1 MAATNAVVGVPKGA
15 PTLTGSSDGI
25 LLTIVK
31 YLGLTILNAFGLIL
45 LYTFLNQENIGLAA
59 VVGIIVL
66 GTNIIVFVTKLSP
79 LRWMLPGL
87 ALVVLLVLYPI
98 SYTLQTAFTNMG
110 SLGDDPHPL
119 PKGRAADQIVR
130 QGGMVSSA
138 DALVY
143 DYVGYKSDTGL
154 YGVWLNRTAE
164 DGTLE
169 TLFVTQASFA
179 AVDGALAE
187 PPANY
192 ENYALMTEDQ
202 MRTERR
208 ALQTITDWGDGSIT
222 VVVERRSANVSLG
235 GMLSRYDLTSADT
248 ITDRET
254 GATYIADDGQGFFV
268 NENNRSDRLVP
279 GYITGVG
286 FGNFQRL
293 FGDPRLRGPLIDIFV
308 WTVTFSIASVMLTFV
323 MGLLMAMVLNDPRL
337 PGKFIIRS
345 LLIIPYALPGVI
357 SIVVWRA
364 MLNTNLGVITDLA
377 ETLTGSRPQFLLDPW
392 LAKASILLVNTWLG
406 YPYMMLVCSGALQS
420 ISSDVYEAAAVDG
433 AKPSQRFW
441 NITLPLLLV
450 SVGPLLIASF
460 TFNFNN
466 YLLIEALTTGNPP
479 IPSSPVPAGY
489 TDILISYTY
498 SLAFGN
504 DRGADYGY
512 ASAIAIVIFVI
523 VAVVTLIQFRF
534 TRQWEQVGENV

>member
-1 MAATNAVVGVPKGA
+1 MAVVNPAVGAPKGA
-15 PTLTGSSDGI
+15 PTPQTSDNNL

-31 YLGLTILNAFGLIL
+31 YVGLAVLNAFGLIL
-45 LYTFLNQENIGLAA
+45 VYTFLNQENIGLA
-59 VVGIIVL
+59 VVSGIIVL
-66 GTNIIVFVTKLSP
+66 GTNIITFIPRLAP

-110 SLGDDPHPL
+110 NLGDNPHPL
-119 PKGRAADQIVR
+119 PRGRAAAQIVR
-130 QGGMVSSA
+130 QGGVISSPE
-138 DALVY
+138 ALEY
-143 DYVGYKSDTGL
+143 SYNGYKNDAGQYAVLLTREL
-154 YGVWLNRTAE
+154 E

-169 TLFVTQASFA
+169 AVFATQGSLITLPEAP
-179 AVDGALAE
+179 AE
-187 PPANY
+187 APATLQGFT
-192 ENYALMTEDQ
+192 LMTDDQ
-202 MRTERR
+202 MRTERNQ
-208 ALQTITDWGDGSIT
+208 LQRIEDWGDGSIAVT
-222 VVVERRSANVSLG
+222 ITRRSATVGERFTLYEFNG
-235 GMLSRYDLTSADT
+235 TDT
-248 ITDRET
+248 ITNRET
-254 GATYIADDGQGFFV
+254 GAVYIADDATGFFV
-268 NENNRSDRLVP
+268 NQSNRSDRLTP
-279 GYITGVG
+279 GYITNVG
-286 FGNFQRL
+286 FDNFTRL
-293 FGDPRLRGPLIDIFV
+293 FSDPRLRGPLVDIFV
-308 WTVTFSIASVMLTFV
+308 WTVTFSIASVILTFV
-323 MGLLMAMVLNDPRL
+323 FGLAMALVLNDPRL

-364 MLNTNLGVITDLA
+364 MLNTNLGVVTDIAEGITG
-377 ETLTGSRPQFLLDPW
+377 TRPQFLLDPW
-392 LAKASILLVNTWLG
+392 LAKFSILLVNTWLG
-406 YPYMMLVCSGALQS
+406 YPYMMLVCSGALQA

-433 AKPSQRFW
+433 ATSSQRFW
-441 NITLPLLLV
+441 RITLPLLLV
-450 SVGPLLIASF
+450 AVGPLLIASF

-466 YLLIEALTTGNPP
+466 YLLIEALTFGDPP

-512 ASAIAIVIFVI
+512 ASAIAIVIFAI

>member
-1 MAATNAVVGVPKGA
+1 MAAANKTVGASQGA
-15 PTLTGSSDGI
+15 PTPQLGSDGL

-31 YLGLTILNAFGLIL
+31 YIGLAVLNAFGLIL
-45 LYTFLNQENIGLAA
+45 LYTFLYQENAGLA
-59 VVGIIVL
+59 VVTFIILL
-66 GTNIIVFVTKLSP
+66 GTNIITLVSKLSP

-110 SLGDDPHPL
+110 NLGDNPHPL
-119 PKGRAADQIVR
+119 PKGRAAAQIVR
-130 QGGMVSSA
+130 QGGTISSD
-138 DALVY
+138 DALTY
-143 DYVGYKSDTGL
+143 QYTGYKNDAGQ
-154 YGVWLNRTAE
+154 YGVWLTRTTE
-164 DGTLE
+164 DGAIEALFITQGAVE
-169 TLFVTQASFA
+169 TV
-179 AVDGALAE
+179 AE
-187 PPANY
+187 APAEFPESYNGFRV
-192 ENYALMTEDQ
+192 MTSEE
-202 MRTERR
+202 MRVERR
-208 ALQTITDWGDGSIT
+208 VLQQITDWGDGSLT
-222 VVVERRSANVSLG
+222 VVVERQSADVSAE
-235 GMLSRYDLTSADT
+235 GMLSRYEYNGTDT
-248 ITDRET
+248 ITDRQNNSI
-254 GATYIADDGQGFFV
+254 YVADDVTGFFV
-268 NENNRSDRLVP
+268 NTTNRSDRLTP
-279 GYITGVG
+279 GYITNVG
-286 FGNFQRL
+286 FNNFTRL
-293 FGDPRLRGPLIDIFV
+293 FSDERLRGPLVDIFV
-308 WTVTFSIASVMLTFV
+308 WTVLFSIASVVLTFV
-323 MGLLMAMVLNDPRL
+323 FGLIMALVLNDPRL

-357 SIVVWRA
+357 SIVVWRG
-364 MLNTNLGVITDLA
+364 MLNTNLGVVTDIA
-377 ETLTGSRPQFLLDPW
+377 QAISGVRPRFLLDPW

-433 AKPSQRFW
+433 ATSNQRFW
-441 NITLPLLLV
+441 RITLPLLLV

-466 YLLIEALTTGNPP
+466 YLLIEALTFGDPP

-498 SLAFGN
+498 GLAFGN

-512 ASAIAIVIFVI
+512 ASAIAIVIFAI